1 MKQFKGN
8 ILLFI
13 TAMIWG
19 SAFVAQRAGMEYIG
33 PFTFNGIRSI
43 VGCIVLIPVILM
55 LDSQREKENNA
66 KGIVKLTKEETKA
79 QKKILLTG
87 GLLCGVILFVASSLQ
102 QFGMVYTTAGKAGFI
117 TALYIV
123 LVPILGHFL
132 GKRIRPILWFCVAL
146 ATAGL
151 YLLCIKEDFSIGKGD
166 LLVILC
172 ALGFSMHIL
181 VIDHFSPKT
190 DGVRLSCIQ
199 FLVCGIIS
207 IPCMFLFES
216 VNWTNI
222 VACWLPILY
231 AGVLS
236 CGVAY
241 TLQIVAQKSTDPT
254 VASLIMC
261 LESVFALLAGIVILH
276 EQISGRETAGCVIM
290 FIAIIMA
297 QLPSKE
303 ERLLK
308 SREL

>member
-1 MKQFKGN
+1 MKQFKGS
-8 ILLFI
+8 ILLLI

-43 VGCIVLIPVILM
+43 VGFLVLIPVILM
-55 LDSQREKENNA
+55 LDAQREKENKA
-66 KGIVKLTKEETKA
+66 KGILKLTEAEKQA
-79 QKKILLTG
+79 QKKTLLIG
-87 GLLCGVILFVASSLQ
+87 GLSCGVILFIASSLQ

-123 LVPILGHFL
+123 LVPILGHFI

-146 ATAGL
+146 GTAGL
-151 YLLCIKEDFSIGKGD
+151 YLLCIKEDFTIGKGD

-172 ALGFSMHIL
+172 ALGFSIHIL
-181 VIDHFSPKT
+181 IIDHFSPKT

-207 IPCMFLFES
+207 IPCMFLFET
-216 VNWTNI
+216 VDLTNI
-222 VACWLPILY
+222 LACWLPILY

-241 TLQIVAQKSTDPT
+241 TLQIVAQKDTDPT
-254 VASLIMC
+254 GASLIMC
-261 LESVFALLAGIVILH
+261 LESVFALLAGILILH
-276 EQISGRETAGCVIM
+276 EQISGREAAGCIIM
-290 FIAIIMA
+290 FAAIILS

-308 SREL
+308 TQK

>member
-1 MKQFKGN
+1 MMKQFKGS
-8 ILLFI
+8 ILLLI

-43 VGCIVLIPVILM
+43 VGFLVLIPVILM
-55 LDSQREKENNA
+55 LDAQREKENKA
-66 KGIVKLTKEETKA
+66 KGILKLTEAEKQA
-79 QKKILLTG
+79 QKKTLLIG
-87 GLLCGVILFVASSLQ
+87 GLSCGVILFIASSLQ

-123 LVPILGHFL
+123 LVPILGHFI

-146 ATAGL
+146 GTAGL
-151 YLLCIKEDFSIGKGD
+151 YLLCIKEDFTIGKGD

-172 ALGFSMHIL
+172 ALGFSIHIL
-181 VIDHFSPKT
+181 IIDHFSPKT

-207 IPCMFLFES
+207 IPCMFLFET
-216 VNWTNI
+216 VDLTNI
-222 VACWLPILY
+222 LACWLPILY

-241 TLQIVAQKSTDPT
+241 TLQIVAQKDTDPT

-261 LESVFALLAGIVILH
+261 LESVFALLAGILILH
-276 EQISGRETAGCVIM
+276 EQISGREAAGCIIM
-290 FIAIIMA
+290 FAAIILS

-308 SREL
+308 TQK

>member
-1 MKQFKGN
+1 MKQFKGS
-8 ILLFI
+8 ILLLI

-43 VGCIVLIPVILM
+43 VGFLVLIPVILM
-55 LDSQREKENNA
+55 LDAQREKENKA
-66 KGIVKLTKEETKA
+66 KGILKLTEAEKQA
-79 QKKILLTG
+79 QKKTLLIG
-87 GLLCGVILFVASSLQ
+87 GLSCGVILFIASSLQ

-123 LVPILGHFL
+123 LVPILGHFI

-146 ATAGL
+146 GTAGL
-151 YLLCIKEDFSIGKGD
+151 YLLCIKEDFTIGKGD

-172 ALGFSMHIL
+172 ALGFSIHIL
-181 VIDHFSPKT
+181 IIDHFSPKT

-207 IPCMFLFES
+207 IPCMFLFET
-216 VNWTNI
+216 VDLTNI
-222 VACWLPILY
+222 LACWLPILY

-241 TLQIVAQKSTDPT
+241 TLQIVAQKDTDPT

-261 LESVFALLAGIVILH
+261 LESVFALLAGILILH
-276 EQISGRETAGCVIM
+276 EQISGREAAGCIIM
-290 FIAIIMA
+290 FAAIILS

-308 SREL
+308 TQK